1 MPALRFSLKWLMA
14 SVALAAFSIGALVNA
29 SAAWATIALTAVN
42 VSLLM
47 AVLIAFFGAVGGRP
61 FAMGYLVGVF
71 FYLLLWQAGKD
82 GWFELS
88 TPDLL
93 TNHLVDRLYQLI
105 AGELPQA
112 NASSGGISFWTGK
125 TLTTAP
131 ASAPEYLSFRK
142 IAHWLFACYVGLAS
156 GLIARRLR
164 LRPSY

>member
-14 SVALAAFSIGALVNA
+14 SVALAAFSVGALVNA
-29 SAAWATIALTAVN
+29 SATWATIALTAIN

-47 AVLIAFFGAVGGRP
+47 AVLIAVFGAVDSRP
-61 FAMGYLVGVF
+61 FALGYLVGVF
-71 FYLLLWQAGKD
+71 FYLLLWQADKH

-88 TPDLL
+88 SSDLL
-93 TNHLVDRLYQLI
+93 TNHIVDRLYQLI

-112 NASSGGISFWTGK
+112 NTSPGGISFWTGK

>member
-29 SAAWATIALTAVN
+29 SAAWATIALTVIS
-42 VSLLM
+42 VSLLT
-47 AVLIAFFGAVGGRP
+47 AFLIAVFGALEIWP
-61 FAMGYLVGVF
+61 FALGYLVGVF
-71 FYLLLWQAGKD
+71 FYLLLWQADKN

-88 TPDLL
+88 SPDLL

-125 TLTTAP
+125 TLTMAP
-131 ASAPEYLSFRK
+131 ASAPEYFSFRK

-164 LRPSY
+164 LRRSD